1 MTPWD
6 QEDKKLVGHKVL
18 NSGRQ
23 VDRNHPGSIDQ
34 TSAVCRAEKE
44 KAAHHLDPST
54 GSLKSIFCHLV
65 TKLIP
70 PPTHPLSS
78 NLAWCTFWEAL
89 FPLTDFGEIYLVS
102 LGLILDIESVRCEDG
117 DCYAK
122 DAHLQI
128 RLDQTK
134 ITLLT
139 PPARKNIPLKS
150 R

>member
-1 MTPWD
+1 ME
-6 QEDKKLVGHKVL
+6 EDKVL
-18 NSGRQ
+18 EVTRCSTQAGRWTETTLGRLIRRPRSVEQ
-23 VDRNHPGSIDQ
+23 R
-34 TSAVCRAEKE
+34 E

-78 NLAWCTFWEAL
+78 NLAGCTFWEAL

-102 LGLILDIESVRCEDG
+102 FGLILDIESVRCEDG

-122 DAHLQI
+122 DADLQI
-128 RLDQTK
+128 RTDQKKTNS
-134 ITLLT
+134 
-139 PPARKNIPLKS
+139 PHPS
-150 R
+150 C